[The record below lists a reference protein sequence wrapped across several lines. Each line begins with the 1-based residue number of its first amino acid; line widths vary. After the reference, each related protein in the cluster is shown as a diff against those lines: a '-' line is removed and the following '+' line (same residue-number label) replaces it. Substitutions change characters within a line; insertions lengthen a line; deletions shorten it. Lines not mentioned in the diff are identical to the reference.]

1 MARSLWRGSLSFGL
15 VNVPVALYSAVRD
28 LDVHF
33 HQLHADS
40 HERVEVKRVCKK
52 GDEVPYEE
60 IGFGY
65 DLDSGKEV
73 VLTQDELDAA
83 APEKTRTIDI
93 DEFVDVADIDPVFY
107 DHAYY
112 LVPQGEGE
120 GPARAYALL
129 VEVMAKQ
136 ELAALGRL
144 VLRTKEHLVAIRVRD
159 GLLQAMT
166 MIFADE
172 VRPAG
177 DLDLPAKKDAPS
189 NKELDNAVALVDE
202 LSRDFNPDRYKDC
215 HRERVLAMIRR
226 KRSGKKIEA
235 PKEPETPKAVDELLA
250 ALERSL
256 EEVRS
261 R

>member
-1 MARSLWRGSLSFGL
+1 
-15 VNVPVALYSAVRD
+15 
-28 LDVHF
+28 
-33 HQLHADS
+33 
-40 HERVEVKRVCKK
+40 
-52 GDEVPYEE
+52 
-60 IGFGY
+60 
-65 DLDSGKEV
+65 
-73 VLTQDELDAA
+73 
-83 APEKTRTIDI
+83 
-93 DEFVDVADIDPVFY
+93 
-107 DHAYY
+107 
-112 LVPQGEGE
+112 
-120 GPARAYALL
+120 
-129 VEVMAKQ
+129 MAKQ

-202 LSRDFNPDRYKDC
+202 LSRDFDPDRYKDC

-235 PKEPETPKAVDELLA
+235 PKEPETPKAVDDLLA